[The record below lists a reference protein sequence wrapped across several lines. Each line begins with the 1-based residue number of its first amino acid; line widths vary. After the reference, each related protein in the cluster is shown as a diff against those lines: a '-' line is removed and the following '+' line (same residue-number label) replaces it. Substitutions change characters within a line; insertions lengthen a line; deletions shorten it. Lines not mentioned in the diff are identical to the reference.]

1 MMKNG
6 DQQARTL
13 VPRHR
18 FLPELFPVALS
29 VAALSFS
36 WVGANAGETVGKPA
50 YQLTVGL
57 VVLESEAPE
66 GDSSGAGEF
75 YVRARRD
82 DPVIS
87 RELKAVNKVMHVL
100 GKNRADIRC
109 LIDQLDVAQEPRP
122 ETGADGSK
130 EPDRDSAGWTER
142 IDDDAL
148 AKDCQISEIGRY
160 LKRDATTDRSRM
172 PSRELALLHEQLE
185 GIASELTTLGD
196 RADELSSLLTGRT
209 ATVSTREHR
218 MHFTDAPILT
228 VYERDRVRVT
238 LTEADVFEDD
248 LYGRKTFVIDEAMLH
263 SGYVELNT
271 GWVERLR
278 LGFVPLE

>member
-6 DQQARTL
+6 DRQARTL

-18 FLPELFPVALS
+18 LVPELCPVALT

-36 WVGANAGETVGKPA
+36 WVGANAGEAAAKPA

-87 RELKAVNKVMHVL
+87 RELEAVNNGMHVL
-100 GKNRADIRC
+100 GENRADIRC
-109 LIDQLDVAQEPRP
+109 LIDKLDEAQEPRP

-148 AKDCQISEIGRY
+148 AKSCEISEIGRY
-160 LKRDATTDRSRM
+160 LKRDATTDRPRM

-185 GIASELTTLGD
+185 DFAGELATLQAK
-196 RADELSSLLTGRT
+196 ADELSSLLTGRT

-218 MHFTDAPILT
+218 MHFTDAPILM
-228 VYERDRVRVT
+228 VYERDRVLVT
-238 LTEADVFEDD
+238 LTEDDFFQDD
-248 LYGRKTFVIDEAMLH
+248 LYGRKTFVIDEAMLN
-263 SGYVELNT
+263 SGHVELDT